1 MTSLETFVIS
11 RPCGFDTVISPD
23 CGFIENKLLTFPSI
37 IEYVMYD
44 VLSASCAWKK
54 HRDIIKLNIL
64 ILKISVM
71 NQN

>member
-23 CGFIENKLLTFPSI
+23 CGFIEKKLLIFPSI
-37 IEYVMYD
+37 IEYVMYE

-54 HRDIIKLNIL
+54 TQKYYEVKHF
-64 ILKISVM
+64 
-71 NQN
+71 